1 MANVSY
7 HISSLLDKMNSHDKD
22 YRFMATNDLMTELQK
37 DSIKLD
43 DDSER
48 KVVKMLLKLL
58 EDKNGEV
65 QNLAVRCL
73 GPLVGKVKDYQ
84 IDTIVDTLCSNML
97 SEKEQLRDISSI
109 GLKTVITEL
118 PQSNMSEIGRICK
131 QITNRLTEAVAKQK
145 DVSVQLE
152 ALDILGD
159 LLSRHGALLASYHS
173 QIKDALLP
181 LLKSGRMA
189 VRKRSNT
196 AVGHL
201 VITCNNV
208 IFGEL
213 VGHLVSEL
221 KSSGTKP
228 VDAETLTRTR
238 RTYVQCICSVT
249 RQAGHR
255 VGKYLQD
262 IMPLITMFCEQEEA
276 DDELREH
283 CIQAFELFVRRC
295 PMEVTSYLSSIITMC
310 LQYIT
315 YDPNYNYDEDDDIID
330 DDVIGDEDDEDDDYS
345 DDEDMSWKVRRASAK
360 CLEAVMS
367 TRPELLM
374 DLYQTVSLPLVA
386 RFKVINDIF
395 GLQEREE
402 SVRADIFT
410 AFIALVKHTRN
421 LSVDLGVNVAN
432 GGEQQMETDTP
443 TSLLLSQVPTI
454 VKSIHKHLLEKS
466 TKTRHCC
473 FSLLTQLVLTV
484 PGCLAHHIGSLIPG
498 VEHSLSQNRNNSSNM
513 KIDALNFI
521 HVLLTN
527 HEPTVILPYVKALSP
542 LIVVCVKDPFYKIT
556 SDALLAMQDLVKVVC
571 DDNVTFES
579 DSLIQTLYL
588 ATLHRLKTSDIDQ
601 EVKERAIMCMGQIMS
616 SAGQRLQSE
625 VSNTLELFLD
635 RLRNEITRLT
645 TVKSLHMIA
654 LSRRLSLSPIL
665 PRAMPVLANFLR
677 KNQRS
682 LKISTLRCL
691 DSIFT
696 NYADLLSYSSQQSV
710 GIMFEGSVLSARN
723 PSLNQRRRPPH
734 HPAVHATAGSHA
746 TTASNLPPEID
757 DEAASLLPSTGTDF
771 SSQTSIPLHSK
782 YTNPITSKY
791 TNPPPANTL
800 TQHPMQQN
808 ASLPF
813 AILSCVSS
821 CWTWRTRKSTD
832 SIRTFVFLYRGEIGQ
847 RIDLTSFPDLERVSC
862 WETFGAT
869 NEEVKSA
876 ASFSLGRICIG
887 NLQHYLP
894 GMIKQIQL
902 QSKNQYLLLHSL
914 KETITFSTHEALGGY
929 MENIWELL
937 VRFAES
943 PEEGTRNVVAECLGR
958 LTLIHP
964 VHFLPKL
971 QGFLK
976 SGSPKVRSTVISAV
990 KVAITDQP
998 RPIDPMLKSCFGDF
1012 LALLEVRGGRGLGKH
1027 KKTSNCLNIPSTPFN
1042 STLVLPQDPDIN
1054 VRRVTLTLLNS
1065 AAHNK
1070 AALIKDLLP
1079 ETLPKLYGETRIRKE
1094 LIREVL
1100 MGPFRHTVD
1109 DGLDVRKAAFECMYT
1124 LLESSVTQL
1133 DIFQF
1138 LTYVENGLKDSY
1150 DIKMLTFLM
1159 LVRLANLCPTAVLQH
1174 VDKLVEPLR
1183 ATCSVKVM
1191 HGIVN
1196 IITRYHQATSGV
1208 VSKQVKAD
1216 SVKQEFEKQDELKRS
1231 ALRAVNALLT
1241 IPEADKSPAMS
1252 EFLAQVRSSTD
1263 LSAMFESVQND
1274 SSSTTSMVAME
1285 AMDTS

>member
-84 IDTIVDTLCSNML
+84 IDTIVDTLCTNML

-118 PQSNMSEIGRICK
+118 PQSNTNEIGRICK
-131 QITNRLTEAVAKQK
+131 QITNRLTEAVSKQK

-173 QIKDALLP
+173 QIKDALMP
-181 LLKSGRMA
+181 LLKSARMA

-196 AVGHL
+196 AIGHL
-201 VITCNNV
+201 VITCNNQ

-221 KSSGTKP
+221 KSSESKIRD
-228 VDAETLTRTR
+228 VEAVTRMR
-238 RTYVQCICSVT
+238 RTYVQCICSIT

-262 IMPLITMFCEQEEA
+262 IMPLVTMFCELEEA

-283 CIQAFELFVRRC
+283 SIQAFELFVRRC
-295 PMEVTSYLSSIITMC
+295 PMEVTAYLSSIINMC
-310 LQYIT
+310 LKYIT
-315 YDPNYNYDEDDDIID
+315 YDPNYNYDEDDDVID
-330 DDVIGDEDDEDDDYS
+330 DDVMGDDDEEDDDYS

-386 RFKVINDIF
+386 RFK
-395 GLQEREE
+395 EREE

-421 LSVDLGVNVAN
+421 VSTAGVGVGVSVAN
-432 GGEQQMETDTP
+432 GNEQEMETDTP
-443 TSLLLSQVPTI
+443 TSLLLAQVSTI

-473 FSLLTQLVLTV
+473 FSLLTQLVLTI
-484 PGCLAHHIGSLIPG
+484 PGCLAHHIGALMPG
-498 VEHSLSQNRNNSSNM
+498 IEHSLSQNRNNSSNM
-513 KIDALNFI
+513 KIDTLNFI

-527 HEPTVILPYVKALSP
+527 HEPSMILPFVKSLSP

-556 SDALLAMQDLVKVVC
+556 SDALLVMQDLVKVVC
-571 DDNVTFES
+571 DESVTF
-579 DSLIQTLYL
+579 DVDPLIQTLYL

-601 EVKERAIMCMGQIMS
+601 EVKERAITCMGQIMS
-616 SAGQRLQSE
+616 SAGQRLESE
-625 VSNTLELFLD
+625 VPNTLELFLD

-645 TVKSLHMIA
+645 TVKSIHMVA
-654 LSRRLSLSPIL
+654 VSRRVSLSPIL

-691 DSIFT
+691 ESIFT
-696 NYADLLSYSSQQSV
+696 NFADDISNEMMGSVIEEIPHLINDADLHITQLCMQLLVLMLQLPISSNVKQGLLVETLPNIYQIIKSPLLQGAALNAVLDFFRILITISERQKEIGDPPLVAFRDVLRSLIEPIYPQKSSSSKQRLSSSPQGQTT
-710 GIMFEGSVLSARN
+710 
-723 PSLNQRRRPPH
+723 SLHKQAFHSTAKCIATLVVASPGECELIVRQFMLDVENQ
-734 HPAVHATAGSHA
+734 
-746 TTASNLPPEID
+746 
-757 DEAASLLPSTGTDF
+757 
-771 SSQTSIPLHSK
+771 
-782 YTNPITSKY
+782 
-791 TNPPPANTL
+791 
-800 TQHPMQQN
+800 
-808 ASLPF
+808 
-813 AILSCVSS
+813 
-821 CWTWRTRKSTD
+821 KSTD
-832 SIRTFVFLYRGEIGQ
+832 SIRMFVLLSLGEIGQ
-847 RIDLTSFPDLERVSC
+847 RVNLVSFPELERVVIGA
-862 WETFGAT
+862 FAAT

-894 GMIKQIQL
+894 GMLKQIQM
-902 QSKNQYLLLHSL
+902 QSKSQYLLLHSL
-914 KETITFSTHEALGGY
+914 KETITFSTQESLEEF

-964 VHFLPKL
+964 DHLLPKL
-971 QGFLK
+971 KGFL
-976 SGSPKVRSTVISAV
+976 SSESPKVRSTVVSAV
-990 KVAITDQP
+990 KVTITDQP
-998 RPIDPMLKSCFGDF
+998 RPIDPLLKACFGDF
-1012 LALLEVRGGRGLGKH
+1012 LVLLE
-1027 KKTSNCLNIPSTPFN
+1027 
-1042 STLVLPQDPDIN
+1042 DPDIN

-1070 AALIKDLLP
+1070 SALIKDLLP

-1183 ATCSVKVM
+1183 ATCSVKV
-1191 HGIVN
+1191 
-1196 IITRYHQATSGV
+1196 
-1208 VSKQVKAD
+1208 KAD

-1252 EFLAQVRSSTD
+1252 EFLAQVRSSSD

-1274 SSSTTSMVAME
+1274 SSSATSMVTLE

>member
-386 RFKVINDIF
+386 RFK
-395 GLQEREE
+395 EREE

-696 NYADLLSYSSQQSV
+696 NYADEIASGMMASVIEEIPHLINDADLHITQLCMQLLVLMLQLPVSNDAKKGLLVETLPNVYTILKSPLLQ
-710 GIMFEGSVLSARN
+710 GFALNSVLEFFRVLISISEMQKSSGEPPLVAFRDVLR
-723 PSLNQRRRPPH
+723 SLIEPIYPQKLTTKQPFH
-734 HPAVHATAGSHA
+734 STAKCIAT
-746 TTASNLPPEID
+746 LVM
-757 DEAASLLPSTGTDF
+757 AAPGECDLIVRQFMLDVE
-771 SSQTSIPLHSK
+771 
-782 YTNPITSKY
+782 N
-791 TNPPPANTL
+791 
-800 TQHPMQQN
+800 
-808 ASLPF
+808 
-813 AILSCVSS
+813 
-821 CWTWRTRKSTD
+821 KSTD

-1012 LALLEVRGGRGLGKH
+1012 LALLE
-1027 KKTSNCLNIPSTPFN
+1027 
-1042 STLVLPQDPDIN
+1042 DPDIN

-1183 ATCSVKVM
+1183 ATCSVKV
-1191 HGIVN
+1191 
-1196 IITRYHQATSGV
+1196 
-1208 VSKQVKAD
+1208 KAD

>member
-65 QNLAVRCL
+65 QNLAVRC
-73 GPLVGKVKDYQ
+73 
-84 IDTIVDTLCSNML
+84 
-97 SEKEQLRDISSI
+97 
-109 GLKTVITEL
+109 
-118 PQSNMSEIGRICK
+118 
-131 QITNRLTEAVAKQK
+131 
-145 DVSVQLE
+145 
-152 ALDILGD
+152 
-159 LLSRHGALLASYHS
+159 RHGALLASYHS

-386 RFKVINDIF
+386 RFK
-395 GLQEREE
+395 EREE

-527 HEPTVILPYVKALSP
+527 HEPTVSFVILPYVKALSP

-696 NYADLLSYSSQQSV
+696 NYADEIASGMMASVIEEIPHLINDADLHITQLCMQLLVLMLQLPVSNDAKKGLLVETLPNVYTILKSPLLQGRLVLRSREDGLFIKSSGEPPLV
-710 GIMFEGSVLSARN
+710 AFRDVLR
-723 PSLNQRRRPPH
+723 SLIEPIYPQKLTTKQRLSSPPQ
-734 HPAVHATAGSHA
+734 G
-746 TTASNLPPEID
+746 
-757 DEAASLLPSTGTDF
+757 
-771 SSQTSIPLHSK
+771 QTSLHKQAFHSTAK
-782 YTNPITSKY
+782 CI
-791 TNPPPANTL
+791 ATL
-800 TQHPMQQN
+800 VMAAPGECDLIVRQFM
-808 ASLPF
+808 LD
-813 AILSCVSS
+813 
-821 CWTWRTRKSTD
+821 RTRKSTD

-998 RPIDPMLKSCFGDF
+998 RPIDPMLKS
-1012 LALLEVRGGRGLGKH
+1012 L
-1027 KKTSNCLNIPSTPFN
+1027 
-1042 STLVLPQDPDIN
+1042 
-1054 VRRVTLTLLNS
+1054 TLTLLNS

-1183 ATCSVKVM
+1183 ATCSVKV
-1191 HGIVN
+1191 
-1196 IITRYHQATSGV
+1196 
-1208 VSKQVKAD
+1208 KAD

-1285 AMDTS
+1285 AM

>member
-84 IDTIVDTLCSNML
+84 IDTIVDTLCTNML

-118 PQSNMSEIGRICK
+118 PQSNTNEIGRICK
-131 QITNRLTEAVAKQK
+131 QITNRLTEAVSKQK

-173 QIKDALLP
+173 QIKDALMP
-181 LLKSGRMA
+181 LLKSARMA

-196 AVGHL
+196 AIGHL
-201 VITCNNV
+201 VITCNNQ

-221 KSSGTKP
+221 KSSESKIRD
-228 VDAETLTRTR
+228 VEAVTRMR
-238 RTYVQCICSVT
+238 RTYVQCICSIT

-262 IMPLITMFCEQEEA
+262 IMPLVTMFCELEEA

-283 CIQAFELFVRRC
+283 SIQAFELFVRRC
-295 PMEVTSYLSSIITMC
+295 PMEVTAYLSSIINMC
-310 LQYIT
+310 LKYIT
-315 YDPNYNYDEDDDIID
+315 YDPNYNHELEGRFIFHVIFYEHEVFINDRFIFHVDI
-330 DDVIGDEDDEDDDYS
+330 S
-345 DDEDMSWKVRRASAK
+345 LKVRRASAK

-386 RFKVINDIF
+386 RFK
-395 GLQEREE
+395 EREE

-421 LSVDLGVNVAN
+421 VSTAGVGVGVSVAN
-432 GGEQQMETDTP
+432 GNEQEMETDTP
-443 TSLLLSQVPTI
+443 TSLLLAQVPTI

-473 FSLLTQLVLTV
+473 FSLLTQLVLTI
-484 PGCLAHHIGSLIPG
+484 PGCLAHHIGALMPG
-498 VEHSLSQNRNNSSNM
+498 IEHSLSQNRNNSSNM
-513 KIDALNFI
+513 KIDTLNFI

-527 HEPTVILPYVKALSP
+527 HEPSMILPFVKSLSP

-556 SDALLAMQDLVKVVC
+556 SDALLVMQDLVKNSIITPQVVC
-571 DDNVTFES
+571 DESVTF
-579 DSLIQTLYL
+579 DVDPLIQTLYL

-601 EVKERAIMCMGQIMS
+601 EVKERAITCMGQIMS
-616 SAGQRLQSE
+616 SAGQRLESE
-625 VSNTLELFLD
+625 VPNTLELFLD

-645 TVKSLHMIA
+645 TVKSIHMVA
-654 LSRRLSLSPIL
+654 VSRRVSLSPIL

-691 DSIFT
+691 ESIFT
-696 NYADLLSYSSQQSV
+696 NFADDISNEMMGSVIEEIPHLINDADLHITQLCMQLLVLMLQLPISSNVKQGLLVETLPNIYQIIKSPLLQGAALNAVLDFFRILITISERQKEIGDPPLVAFRDVLRSLIEPIYPQKSSSSKPRLSSSPQGQTT
-710 GIMFEGSVLSARN
+710 
-723 PSLNQRRRPPH
+723 SLHKQAFHSTAKCIATLVVASPGECELIVRQFMLDVENQ
-734 HPAVHATAGSHA
+734 
-746 TTASNLPPEID
+746 
-757 DEAASLLPSTGTDF
+757 
-771 SSQTSIPLHSK
+771 
-782 YTNPITSKY
+782 
-791 TNPPPANTL
+791 
-800 TQHPMQQN
+800 
-808 ASLPF
+808 
-813 AILSCVSS
+813 
-821 CWTWRTRKSTD
+821 KSTD
-832 SIRTFVFLYRGEIGQ
+832 SIRMFVLLSLGEIGQ
-847 RIDLTSFPDLERVSC
+847 RVNLVSFPELERVVIGA
-862 WETFGAT
+862 FAAT

-894 GMIKQIQL
+894 GMLKQIQM
-902 QSKNQYLLLHSL
+902 QSKSQYLLLHSL
-914 KETITFSTHEALGGY
+914 KETITFSTQEALEEF

-964 VHFLPKL
+964 DHLLPKL
-971 QGFLK
+971 KGFL
-976 SGSPKVRSTVISAV
+976 SSESPKVRSTVVSAV
-990 KVAITDQP
+990 KVTITDQP
-998 RPIDPMLKSCFGDF
+998 RPIDPLLKACFGDF
-1012 LALLEVRGGRGLGKH
+1012 LVLLE
-1027 KKTSNCLNIPSTPFN
+1027 
-1042 STLVLPQDPDIN
+1042 DPDIN

-1070 AALIKDLLP
+1070 SALIKDLLP

-1183 ATCSVKVM
+1183 ATCSVKV
-1191 HGIVN
+1191 
-1196 IITRYHQATSGV
+1196 
-1208 VSKQVKAD
+1208 KAD

-1252 EFLAQVRSSTD
+1252 EFLAQVRSSSD

-1274 SSSTTSMVAME
+1274 SSSATSMVTLE